1 MSSAPALIESGHSIT
16 IVTHLGV
23 PTVLLIEWLD
33 KLDHSIRLIKHSHN
47 SLKILASLDKL
58 GNDSSDLFNFS
69 IAACDPMVSLTLISF
84 NLREELNPTKAVA
97 FAGSLFT
104 ALSNDLMADTI
115 NPNVFAHSPQVIHAV
130 AAVSNEVVLTAVGAV
145 VVVAV
150 DADLAIT
157 GDIGILVLKILFS

>member
-1 MSSAPALIESGHSIT
+1 M
-16 IVTHLGV
+16 
-23 PTVLLIEWLD
+23 
-33 KLDHSIRLIKHSHN
+33 
-47 SLKILASLDKL
+47 KILASLDKL

-115 NPNVFAHSPQVIHAV
+115 NPNVFAHSPQVIHVSV

-157 GDIGILVLKILFS
+157 GDIGILVLKILLS